1 MNKRITVLAAVVA
14 VFSLVF
20 VAPAAAQDGG
30 TDDGGTDDYGPQ
42 TLISCDDTTPT
53 AGDTV
58 TCEVSGCDANALL
71 VATIDGTQVGT
82 ATTDATGSATID
94 VEIPEGIEGDATLL
108 IDGCGEVVA
117 AVLAVTAA
125 PDLAFTGSESLPT
138 ALIAV
143 ALIAFGAVL
152 ALGARRYQLA
162 AVRRED

>member
-1 MNKRITVLAAVVA
+1 MKKRIAVLAAAVVA
-14 VFSLVF
+14 FSLVIA
-20 VAPAAAQDGG
+20 APLAAQDGA
-30 TDDGGTDDYGPQ
+30 DDGGTDDYGPQ

-82 ATTDATGSATID
+82 ATTDATGAASIDID
-94 VEIPEGIEGDATLL
+94 VPAGIEGDATLL

-117 AVLAVTAA
+117 AVLSVAAA